1 MPLRAVLKMISLFL
15 ALAAFL
21 AVGVNALYSGEELI
35 WAVGKAMV
43 TFIICWL
50 VIGWLAGL
58 LSMSVEG
65 IQYSPEPKAKAA
77 PKKKGGKKQAS
88 EKQASAAE

>member
-15 ALAAFL
+15 ALAVFL
-21 AVGVNALYSGEELI
+21 AVGINSLMMGEELI

-43 TFIICWL
+43 TFMICWI

-58 LSMSVEG
+58 ISMSVEG
-65 IQYSPEPKAKAA
+65 LRYEPEAKLDG
-77 PKKKGGKKQAS
+77 KKKGGKKR
-88 EKQASAAE
+88 ASAAE

>member
-21 AVGVNALYSGEELI
+21 AVGGNALYTGEELI

-43 TFIICWL
+43 TFIICWMI
-50 VIGWLAGL
+50 IGWLAGL

-65 IQYSPEPKAKAA
+65 IPYAPEKATKAVA
-77 PKKKGGKKQAS
+77 QKKGGKKKAT
-88 EKQASAAE
+88 AAE

>member
-15 ALAAFL
+15 CLAAFL
-21 AVGVNALYSGEELI
+21 AVGGNALYTGEELI
-35 WAVGKAMV
+35 WAVGKAMI

-65 IQYSPEPKAKAA
+65 VQYAPEKPAKSVA
-77 PKKKGGKKQAS
+77 KKKGGKKQAS
-88 EKQASAAE
+88 AAE